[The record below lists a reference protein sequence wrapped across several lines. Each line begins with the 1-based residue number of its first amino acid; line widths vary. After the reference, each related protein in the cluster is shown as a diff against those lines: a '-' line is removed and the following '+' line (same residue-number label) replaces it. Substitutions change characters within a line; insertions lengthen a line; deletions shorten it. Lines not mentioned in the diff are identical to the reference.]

1 MPDLAMRRLN
11 TLSAQSRRSPSS
23 ILISI
28 MNSSPQRN
36 ASGPPV
42 GSGGPE
48 AVLGSLAMR
57 ALRARSYASR
67 PESAA
72 DLDDVLRRRP
82 LGALYDIE
90 LHTLAFGQCLEA
102 LALNCRV
109 MHETILLSVLRCDEP
124 EALRV

>member
-28 MNSSPQRN
+28 MYSSPQKN

-48 AVLGSLAMR
+48 AGVRSLTLARILYGLAR
-57 ALRARSYASR
+57 ALRSLLFLLRKLLAGPNASSR
-67 PESAA
+67 VSAGN
-72 DLDDVLRRRP
+72 LHDVLRRRP
-82 LGALYDIE
+82 FGALNDIE
-90 LHTLAFGQCLEA
+90 LHTLTF
-102 LALNCRV
+102 
-109 MHETILLSVLRCDEP
+109 S
-124 EALRV
+124 